1 MSDIEFVTES
11 LNIFL
16 KADEANQIKI
26 LELLESAINHPE
38 HLAEPLKQD

>member
-1 MSDIEFVTES
+1 MSDIEFVTEA

-16 KADEANQIKI
+16 KADEVNQIKI

-38 HLAEPLKQD
+38 HLAELLKQD